1 MNSKNKYIDL
11 LHQFKIHYGKE
22 YGITKIGIFG
32 SVARGVDGN
41 DSDIDIF
48 YESSPI
54 RLLDKRDLKNHLENY
69 LKRPIDLVRNHKY
82 INPLLLKHINNEI
95 IYV

>member
-11 LHQFKIHYGKE
+11 LHQFTINYGNE

-32 SVARGVDGN
+32 SVARGSYNN

-48 YESSPI
+48 YEGQPI
-54 RLLDKRDLKNHLENY
+54 GLLDNRDLKSHLENY

-82 INPLLLKHINNEI
+82 INPSLLKHINNEI